1 MKSALR
7 TFAAV
12 LVSAAIAGSITF
24 YSFRPSE
31 AQQAFSSIP
40 AREFPALT
48 VIDDTRA
55 VLTYGEQKALFAFLA
70 NNLGDPAAAQV
81 RRLRRSTAFTQGFCG
96 EINAKNNLGAYVGF
110 TPFTGRFFGKRAAL
124 LIFDHDIY
132 VQTPGEIN
140 AQVTQFGCLDAV
152 GVP

>member
-1 MKSALR
+1 VKSAFHTLAGI
-7 TFAAV
+7 FVSSVIAV
-12 LVSAAIAGSITF
+12 LITF

-31 AQQAFSSIP
+31 AQQAFSSLP
-40 AREFPALT
+40 AREFPGLV

-55 VLTYGEQKALFAFLA
+55 VLTFGEQKALFTFLA

-81 RRLRRSTAFTQGFCG
+81 RRLRRSTTLTMGFCG
-96 EINAKNNLGAYVGF
+96 EINTKNNLGAYVGF
-110 TPFTGRFFGKRAAL
+110 TPFTGGFFGRRAAL

-132 VQTPGEIN
+132 LQKPDEIN
-140 AQVTQFGCLDAV
+140 AQLTQYGCLNAL

>member
-1 MKSALR
+1 VKSALHILPAR
-7 TFAAV
+7 
-12 LVSAAIAGSITF
+12 LVSAAILALIAF

-31 AQQAFSSIP
+31 AQQIFSSTP
-40 AREFPALT
+40 VREFPALT

-55 VLTYGEQKALFAFLA
+55 VLTFGEQKELFTFLA
-70 NNLGDPAAAQV
+70 NNLSDPAAVQV

-96 EINAKNNLGAYVGF
+96 EINTKNNLGAYVGF
-110 TPFTGRFFGKRAAL
+110 TPFTGGFIGKRAAL

-140 AQVTQFGCLDAV
+140 AQLTQFGCLAAV